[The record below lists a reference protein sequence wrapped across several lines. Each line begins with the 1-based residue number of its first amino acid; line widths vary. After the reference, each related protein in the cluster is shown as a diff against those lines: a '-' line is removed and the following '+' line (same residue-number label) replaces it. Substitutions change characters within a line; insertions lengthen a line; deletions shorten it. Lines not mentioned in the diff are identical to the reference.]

1 MYDNFEPY
9 HQAISSGINPLFLI
23 VISEWISLA
32 NNFKNHFGW
41 RKQLITP
48 TLTISSLNIHTSS
61 KYLTCPESTFYH
73 AGRREERESIEVHLA
88 ILPSI
93 SNFHDIFAKVR
104 LFFKNDQLLL
114 VRPYLVMDQSFFF
127 GSLQRN
133 IFTKFGLY
141 YGGFERLDVCSM
153 CKNVISSSKF
163 LSSNNH
169 QPKYNSLSSCNSVHF
184 SSASSA
190 WSKTPNLN
198 SWLELFFF
206 SFDHLHYAHYNYK
219 Q

>member
-104 LFFKNDQLLL
+104 LFFKKRSTTASETILSDG
-114 VRPYLVMDQSFFF
+114 SKFFF
-127 GSLQRN
+127 WFIVEKHIHEVWTLLWW
-133 IFTKFGLY
+133 I
-141 YGGFERLDVCSM
+141 
-153 CKNVISSSKF
+153 
-163 LSSNNH
+163 
-169 QPKYNSLSSCNSVHF
+169 
-184 SSASSA
+184 
-190 WSKTPNLN
+190 
-198 SWLELFFF
+198 
-206 SFDHLHYAHYNYK
+206 
-219 Q
+219 